1 MLSSHTVVVESVGRY
16 KNSKQRELN
25 EEQSKTKSTINT
37 IKLLS

>member
-1 MLSSHTVVVESVGRY
+1 MLSSHTATVESVGSY
-16 KNSKQRELN
+16 KNSKQIELN